1 MKVLKQQYQS
11 SSMKVAI
18 IDNGSALLE
27 ELRKAVFKALS
38 VEPEL
43 IKFPDLPV
51 KGYDLL
57 IFSGRAIKN
66 SETDVWMHKLL
77 KQYGNLP
84 SVFIC
89 YAAEFFNLSRG
100 GTLRKLSNHLY
111 GYYDITIEK
120 NSIGIPSGKH
130 AVFESRSLSIGR
142 LGRGL
147 KPIAE
152 GNGIEAFVSDNGQ
165 LGLMFHPE
173 KSDDFGLKVLRSY
186 FTWKYF

>member
-1 MKVLKQQYQS
+1 MR
-11 SSMKVAI
+11 VAI

-27 ELRKAVFKALS
+27 ELRIAVFRALN

-43 IKFPDLPV
+43 IKYPDLSV
-51 KGYDLL
+51 KAYDLL

-66 SETDVWMHKLL
+66 SQTDVWMHKLL
-77 KQYGNLP
+77 KHYGNLP

-111 GYYDITIEK
+111 GYYDITFEK
-120 NSIGIPSGKH
+120 NSVGIPPGKH
-130 AVFESRSLSIGR
+130 AVYESRSLSIGR

-147 KPIAE
+147 RPIAA
-152 GNGIEAFVSDNGQ
+152 GNGIEAFLSDNGQ

-173 KSDDFGLKVLRSY
+173 KSDDFGLTVLRSY
-186 FTWKYF
+186 FKWKYF